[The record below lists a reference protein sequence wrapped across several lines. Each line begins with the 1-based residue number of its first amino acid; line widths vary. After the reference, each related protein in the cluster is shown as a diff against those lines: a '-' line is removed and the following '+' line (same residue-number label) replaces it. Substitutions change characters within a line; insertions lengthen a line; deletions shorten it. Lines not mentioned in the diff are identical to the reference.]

1 MISKAEDSSALEG
14 DDRSGGLAFTSADLP
29 HLPPAF
35 HPIQVGAVGSVV
47 DEALARSLDGAE
59 EGTLI
64 IAAEQSDA
72 RTRRG
77 HRWQGDAGNL
87 HLALIIRPDYPN
99 EEGWQLV
106 YVNALA
112 ASSAIA
118 QLISPMTGLRFSWPN
133 RLLINDL
140 LAARID
146 MRSNDPEID
155 PHPDLILGLSVNI
168 ASHPP
173 QPEPEEYN
181 SIHACGS
188 VDIGPFDALEAY
200 ASCFLSWSALWAD
213 EGFAPIRRAF
223 LIRMQGL
230 HERCDLRLFGG
241 EIVSDRIE
249 DIDDKGRLIMSASSI
264 GPGEYFGMAGSHHDR
279 SKTSTRI

>member
-1 MISKAEDSSALEG
+1 MISKAEDSSAPDR
-14 DDRSGGLAFTSADLP
+14 DDPGGGFASTLTRMP

-35 HPIQVGAVGSVV
+35 HPIAVGRIGSVV
-47 DEALARSLDGAE
+47 DEALARSVDGAE

-64 IAAEQSDA
+64 IAAEQCDA

-87 HLALIIRPDYPN
+87 HLALVIRPDYPN
-99 EEGWQLV
+99 EEAWQLV

-118 QLISPMTGLRFSWPN
+118 QVVSPMTGLRFSWPN

-146 MRSNDPEID
+146 MTSSDPEAD

-181 SIHACGS
+181 SIHACGAI
-188 VDIGPFDALEAY
+188 DIDPIDVLEAY
-200 ASCFLSWSALWAD
+200 AGCFLSWSARWAD

-230 HERCDLRLFGG
+230 HEKTSLRLFGG
-241 EIVSDRIE
+241 EIILGRIE
-249 DIDDKGRLIMSASSI
+249 DIDDKGVLITTDRTI
-264 GPGEYFGMAGSHHDR
+264 GAGEHFGLTKPHNDR
-279 SKTSTRI
+279 SKV